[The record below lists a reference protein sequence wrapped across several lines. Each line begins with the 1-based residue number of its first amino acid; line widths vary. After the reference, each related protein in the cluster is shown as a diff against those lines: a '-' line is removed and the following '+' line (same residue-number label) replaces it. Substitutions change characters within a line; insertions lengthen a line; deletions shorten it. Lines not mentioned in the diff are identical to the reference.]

1 MRLIV
6 SGGGTGGHVYP
17 ILTTV
22 DALSAPGSR
31 DERQPATPAPANE
44 RRGAELV
51 VCYAGTAD
59 GVEAAMAAERGIDFV
74 PISAG
79 QLRIRNPLQLAR
91 NSLRLAQGSLQA
103 RRLIR
108 SWQPDVV
115 FVTGGYVC
123 APVVWAAHR
132 HHVPVLIYLPDVTPG
147 MAVQRLARYATQ
159 IAVTFP
165 EVAAFFPGKAI
176 VTGYPVRRQL
186 SQRTIGKGDARRT
199 FDLDPNLPTLLIFG
213 GSRGSRAINQA
224 TAGVLPGLLAQ
235 AQVIH
240 ITGEFDWPQA
250 RERAATL
257 SPDQARRYRS
267 FPYLHDEMAAAL
279 CAADLA
285 VARAGASTLGE
296 FPALGLPAVLVPLP
310 ISGQHQLPNARYLA
324 ERGAALIIDDADLPT
339 QLLPTVSE
347 LFDHPDRLS
356 AISQAS
362 AALARPD
369 AADRIASLLVALA
382 EAKAKAQPS

>member
-1 MRLIV
+1 
-6 SGGGTGGHVYP
+6 
-17 ILTTV
+17 
-22 DALSAPGSR
+22 
-31 DERQPATPAPANE
+31 
-44 RRGAELV
+44 
-51 VCYAGTAD
+51 
-59 GVEAAMAAERGIDFV
+59 MAAERGIDFV
-74 PISAG
+74 PIAAG

-91 NSLRLAQGSLQA
+91 NSLRLAQGGLQA

-108 SWQPDVV
+108 GWRPDVV

-123 APVVWAAHR
+123 APVVWAAYRHR
-132 HHVPVLIYLPDVTPG
+132 IPVLIYLPDVTPG
-147 MAVQRLARYATQ
+147 LAVQRLERYATQ
-159 IAVTFP
+159 VAVSFP
-165 EVAAFFPGKAI
+165 EVAAFFPGKAV
-176 VTGYPVRRQL
+176 VTGYPVRRQV
-186 SQRTIGKGDARRT
+186 SQRTLSKEDARRM
-199 FDLDPNLPTLLIFG
+199 FDLDPTLPTLLVFG
-213 GSRGSRAINQA
+213 GSRGSRAINLA
-224 TAGVLPGLLAQ
+224 TAGALAGLLAF

-240 ITGEFDWPQA
+240 ITGELDWPQA
-250 RERAATL
+250 RERAAHL
-257 SPDQARRYRS
+257 DPDQTRRYRS
-267 FPYLHDEMAAAL
+267 FPYLHDEMVAAL

-339 QLLPTVSE
+339 QLLHTVRE

-369 AADRIASLLVALA
+369 AADRIASALVALA
-382 EAKAKAQPS
+382 ETTAGRV